1 MSVEQNGKVNVM
13 LTWAVVFLVLA
24 IAAAVFGFGGLA
36 GTLAGVAQILFY
48 VFLALLIITLVFRAV
63 RGRSPPA

>member
-1 MSVEQNGKVNVM
+1 M

-36 GTLAGVAQILFY
+36 GTLAGVAQILFF
-48 VFLALLIITLVFRAV
+48 VFLALLIVTLVFRAM
-63 RGRSPPA
+63 RGRSPPASR